1 MNPLAGE
8 ESYAARSSASS
19 SSERNHERDN
29 MIKYHNRLGFSVN
42 FTLTSGEVLATKAD
56 RRIFFPGCKD
66 LETEGPMAGIFD
78 TTQCIFLFGE
88 SARLCDAYCR

>member
-1 MNPLAGE
+1 
-8 ESYAARSSASS
+8 
-19 SSERNHERDN
+19 

-66 LETEGPMAGIFD
+66 LETEGPMAGILGTPPNAF
-78 TTQCIFLFGE
+78 FS
-88 SARLCDAYCR
+88 SASQPDFVMGIAVKSP